1 MSLDSQDKTSLIK
14 FKIEMAHESLNDAE
28 FSIQNGKLR
37 MAVNRLYYAIFYI
50 LYALA
55 IKHDFKTSKHLTLMG
70 WFNKNFV
77 KAKFV
82 DKRLSKIAKQAYDMR
97 SKSDYGDYVVF
108 SQDEV
113 GQLLQDIKEFVAKVE
128 ELLKS

>member
-55 IKHDFKTSKHLTLMG
+55 SKHNFKTSKHLTLIG

-77 KAKFV
+77 KAKLV
-82 DKRLSKIAKQAYDMR
+82 DKRLSMIAKQAYDMR
-97 SKSDYGDYVVF
+97 SKGDYGDYIAF
-108 SQDEV
+108 SKDEV
-113 GQLLQDIKEFVAKVE
+113 GQLLQDIKEFVAKLE